1 MSTPEEKEK
10 RRRRIKRRSAVA
22 HDLHS
27 KKYRQ
32 RIIKGKRRLE
42 NIEVWDGSFD
52 DLLDDDDLY
61 LDDLDPRREQWLSRK
76 KDTR

>member
-27 KKYRQ
+27 RKYRQ
-32 RIIKGKRRLE
+32 RIIKRRRRSE
-42 NIEVWDGSFD
+42 DIEVWDGRLDS
-52 DLLDDDDLY
+52 LLDDDDLY
-61 LDDLDPRREQWLSRK
+61 LDDLDFRR
-76 KDTR
+76 